1 MIKWVRTTKMAKD
14 PWHKGRIGKIKNSPA
29 ANKLRGLKDNV
40 MDAVF
45 PLDNTHMKTRVDHFN
60 EGSTEHETH
69 MIVRSQDLPH
79 AGSIVDQHHDKG
91 LSPQPFKEGNVSSI
105 MNGFQIRNRKTP
117 PEGY

>member
-1 MIKWVRTTKMAKD
+1 MAKD

-45 PLDNTHMKTRVDHFN
+45 PGDTTHMQTRVGHFN
-60 EGSTEHETH
+60 KGATEHQKE
-69 MIVRSQDLPH
+69 MVVREQDLPH
-79 AGSIVDQHHDKG
+79 AGGVVDQYHEKG
-91 LSPQPFKEGNVSSI
+91 IIPQPFKQGNVSSI
-105 MNGFQIRNRKTP
+105 MNGFVNRANKMP